1 MAARQPLSLQLPPPT
16 WDAHPGPAAA
26 SSPAAQHDTPCV
38 SLSLTSTQCYNIP
51 PPPRSLSTFIT
62 RSRCRCLST
71 RLRHPELPIFA
82 LPPIGQGVGVPSAL
96 RRSPSASAMK
106 LLAVAAVSLI
116 LLVTSQMVV
125 TSHAAGC
132 DILKLTPCVAAS
144 RNAKVMPSRQC
155 CSNIAG
161 MGKGLP
167 GAKCLCSLLSHP
179 LARSQGVAPRIALGI
194 PQKCRIAVPRGFV
207 CQGWAVAAISPASCG
222 VVFAPAALRC
232 VALPWANSRPRK
244 LSSQGPSR
252 STAVATW
259 GGSGRKASERAAE

>member
-207 CQGWAVAAISPASCG
+207 CQGTLSR
-222 VVFAPAALRC
+222 L
-232 VALPWANSRPRK
+232 LPR
-244 LSSQGPSR
+244 
-252 STAVATW
+252 
-259 GGSGRKASERAAE
+259 

>member
-1 MAARQPLSLQLPPPT
+1 
-16 WDAHPGPAAA
+16 
-26 SSPAAQHDTPCV
+26 
-38 SLSLTSTQCYNIP
+38 
-51 PPPRSLSTFIT
+51 
-62 RSRCRCLST
+62 
-71 RLRHPELPIFA
+71 
-82 LPPIGQGVGVPSAL
+82 
-96 RRSPSASAMK
+96 MK

-207 CQGWAVAAISPASCG
+207 CQGIRVP
-222 VVFAPAALRC
+222 
-232 VALPWANSRPRK
+232 
-244 LSSQGPSR
+244 
-252 STAVATW
+252 
-259 GGSGRKASERAAE
+259 GS